1 MQKTKLGI
9 SVGALC
15 AAIYFTGLFGGY
27 FVAVFL
33 TGYVLLVENNQWLRR
48 NAVKAIVL
56 MVMFSMITA
65 IIHLIPDVMDC
76 MEHIIL
82 AMGINFT
89 EKFLSN
95 FTMAIISIIEIIQ
108 KLLFVIL
115 GVKALNQGT
124 IHVPAA
130 DRFVNKYVD

>member
-56 MVMFSMITA
+56 MIMFSMATTIV
-65 IIHLIPDVMDC
+65 HLIPDVMDC

-82 AMGINFT
+82 AMGIDFT
-89 EKFLSN
+89 EKFVTNL
-95 FTMAIISIIEIIQ
+95 TMAITGVIEIVQ
-108 KLLFVIL
+108 KLLFIVL